1 MTKLKEKKQI
11 KKMIKK
17 WTIKKIETKSRIKKK
32 NILRD
37 KIEKAKTRKWLKK
50 SREWIPYLI

>member
-32 NILRD
+32 IYWGT
-37 KIEKAKTRKWLKK
+37 KLKK
-50 SREWIPYLI
+50 QKQEND